1 MAEKNTTVNEEEI
14 QEGVFTEVEP
24 EETTE
29 VEPEGTTEEAVDGAT
44 DEEEATEP
52 KLKMSTM
59 TPGEYYMIMLP
70 TELPGSFWVVQA
82 GSAKPSFGGYQINV
96 KRAISV
102 DKNMVFDVVQTTQ
115 PDENG
120 EYWVFTENDKN
131 VNDVVV
137 MPTTESTF
145 EMHKN
150 STANQSKS
158 YYEVSAQSGLDAD
171 GRIEG

>member
-1 MAEKNTTVNEEEI
+1 MAEKDVNKEEEI

-24 EETTE
+24 EETTAK
-29 VEPEGTTEEAVDGAT
+29 EPE
-44 DEEEATEP
+44 
-52 KLKMSTM
+52 LKMSTM

-70 TELPGSFWVVQA
+70 TELPGSFWIVQA

-131 VNDVVV
+131 VNDVIV

-150 STANQSKS
+150 ADANQSKA
-158 YYEVSAQSGLDAD
+158 YYDVAEQTGLDAD
-171 GRIEG
+171 GRIEA